1 MTEQEIRKLI
11 PELVWEKAD
20 NQHSIIGH
28 EDYQALDNRL
38 GLEKVYYRIVHYSR
52 DPEGMYYLSKV
63 AKHDPYQ
70 DYPCWLITTAYS
82 LEDAKQLA
90 QEHRAKAVCQM
101 LMTTPSSDQ
110 PEKPSIAKTINVEKL
125 IERELDR
132 LSDEDRRGEW
142 DTLPNEMKYLKRKLC
157 ETLRSY
163 IILLDQ
169 LEKCEDK
176 NAELKRCNEL

>member
-1 MTEQEIRKLI
+1 M
-11 PELVWEKAD
+11 
-20 NQHSIIGH
+20 
-28 EDYQALDNRL
+28 
-38 GLEKVYYRIVHYSR
+38 
-52 DPEGMYYLSKV
+52 
-63 AKHDPYQ
+63 
-70 DYPCWLITTAYS
+70 
-82 LEDAKQLA
+82 
-90 QEHRAKAVCQM
+90 
-101 LMTTPSSDQ
+101 
-110 PEKPSIAKTINVEKL
+110 EKL

-176 NAELKRCNEL
+176 NAGL

>member
-1 MTEQEIRKLI
+1 ML
-11 PELVWEKAD
+11 A
-20 NQHSIIGH
+20 
-28 EDYQALDNRL
+28 YQ
-38 GLEKVYYRIVHYSR
+38 
-52 DPEGMYYLSKV
+52 
-63 AKHDPYQ
+63 
-70 DYPCWLITTAYS
+70 TAYS

-110 PEKPSIAKTINVEKL
+110 PEKPSRAKTINVEKL

-163 IILLDQ
+163 ITLLDQ

-176 NAELKRCNEL
+176 NSGL